1 MHICIYIYVDRMV
14 SLGILIVLVTLSAMT
29 LEMTSAGIDS
39 ILDSVVQS
47 SPGKINTL
55 SKYADIIEMI
65 L

>member
-1 MHICIYIYVDRMV
+1 MFGV
-14 SLGILIVLVTLSAMT
+14 LIVLVVFSAMT

-55 SKYADIIEMI
+55 SKYADIIEII